1 MKSSDFFFFFFP
13 PPLVR
18 SAVTVSVC
26 AALPPPHTVVLS
38 LCTTTSVA
46 LFSGSQMFYIT
57 AKLEQNSCRSAVL
70 PRRKWSS
77 ANIFT
82 VCLDCNINLLPF
94 PGALFITSTLTD
106 IFVVT
111 YAEPVISG
119 RLPEGILWASACLN
133 LTVGFHLFVSSEST
147 EMDHC
152 PAGETYWQQ
161 TELLIRKARLVE
173 THALSLSLPLSL

>member
-1 MKSSDFFFFFFP
+1 MDSWRLSNLLRLMKSSDFFFFFFFS

-119 RLPEGILWASACLN
+119 RLPEGIL
-133 LTVGFHLFVSSEST
+133 
-147 EMDHC
+147 
-152 PAGETYWQQ
+152 
-161 TELLIRKARLVE
+161 
-173 THALSLSLPLSL
+173 